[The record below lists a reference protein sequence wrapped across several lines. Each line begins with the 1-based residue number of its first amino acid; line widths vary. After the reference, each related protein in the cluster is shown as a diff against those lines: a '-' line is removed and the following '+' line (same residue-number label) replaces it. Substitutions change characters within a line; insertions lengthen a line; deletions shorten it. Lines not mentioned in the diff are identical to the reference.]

1 MEAEVTI
8 ERYADQGRCIA
19 HIDGRVVFVRFALP
33 GERVKILLDE
43 PRRKKDRL
51 WTGKVTEVL
60 EASPDRVEPV
70 WPLAGPVAWAG
81 GLGGADL
88 VHVSRQGQAQWKQTV
103 VEEQMKHLAGL
114 DLTVPLTQVPEDEPE
129 DGLHWRTRL
138 DLVAGN
144 NGHLAMRK
152 RGSHD
157 LLPLNTMPLASRR
170 LLNLAQEQGWWSQT
184 FQPGDHIRISVPEP
198 RPGQESSVGQT
209 PGQEAGVQQSASQ
222 TGNFGFLVNGKVV
235 SGRRNLTEKVVVTL
249 PFIQNSPLDLSYT
262 VDAEGFWQVHR
273 MAPQILVSEAVQRMF
288 SAGGK
293 DSSLI
298 WDLYSGSGL
307 FTLAA
312 ATAFPQARILSV
324 EGAPVAVKNAREN
337 SAAAGLDTITS
348 QEGDVYKTLKN
359 LSDTTLTHPQIIL
372 LDPPR
377 SGAGRKIC
385 NLLSSFQAETIIY
398 ISCNPAS
405 LARDISYLRQGGY
418 ELTSI
423 HAYDI
428 YPLTHHVE
436 TICLMSRHNTPEV

>member
-1 MEAEVTI
+1 
-8 ERYADQGRCIA
+8 
-19 HIDGRVVFVRFALP
+19 
-33 GERVKILLDE
+33 
-43 PRRKKDRL
+43 
-51 WTGKVTEVL
+51 
-60 EASPDRVEPV
+60 
-70 WPLAGPVAWAG
+70 
-81 GLGGADL
+81 
-88 VHVSRQGQAQWKQTV
+88 
-103 VEEQMKHLAGL
+103 
-114 DLTVPLTQVPEDEPE
+114 
-129 DGLHWRTRL
+129 
-138 DLVAGN
+138 
-144 NGHLAMRK
+144 
-152 RGSHD
+152 
-157 LLPLNTMPLASRR
+157 
-170 LLNLAQEQGWWSQT
+170 
-184 FQPGDHIRISVPEP
+184 
-198 RPGQESSVGQT
+198 
-209 PGQEAGVQQSASQ
+209 
-222 TGNFGFLVNGKVV
+222 
-235 SGRRNLTEKVVVTL
+235 
-249 PFIQNSPLDLSYT
+249 
-262 VDAEGFWQVHR
+262 

-307 FTLAA
+307 FTLAV

-385 NLLSSFQAETIIY
+385 NLLSSSQAETIIY